1 MKKIFLLLMILFFP
15 LCAQSAEL
23 PRAAVDYYNAGI
35 DYYQTGNI
43 EKSIQSFKSAIQLS
57 PDFYEA
63 YYNLGQIQF
72 ATNKLDEAIATYL
85 KINSLRP
92 SDEENIYSLAQAYY
106 KRGFLSKAVQ
116 YYKKITPQSSY
127 YMQAQ
132 NDLAKVIAR
141 QQELKEQAE
150 AKALIE
156 KQQAE
161 EKLLAAQEKAAA
173 NYVNV
178 TSAVTNVAPELNIKT
193 DGVAPKSLSLTKV
206 QAYENIKAPSGITV
220 DNKGNVYIASFAEN
234 VIYKIDETGAK
245 AVFARA
251 NVSGPVGLAVDD
263 LNNVYVAN
271 YNSGNILKINQAGV
285 GAIILTVKNPYIISI
300 KDGFLY
306 ISEQVSNTVLKYKL
320 YE

>member
-1 MKKIFLLLMILFFP
+1 MILFFP
-15 LCAQSAEL
+15 LCANSAEL

-92 SDEENIYSLAQAYY
+92 NDEENIYSLAQAYY
-106 KRGFLSKAVQ
+106 KRGFLTKAVQ

-127 YMQAQ
+127 YMKAQ
-132 NDLAKVIAR
+132 NDLAKVISR
-141 QQELKEQAE
+141 QEELKAQAE
-150 AKALIE
+150 AK
-156 KQQAE
+156 
-161 EKLLAAQEKAAA
+161 LLEAQEKAAA

-178 TSAVTNVAPELNIKT
+178 TTAVTNVAPALDVKPAQ
-193 DGVAPKSLSLTKV
+193 VAPKTLSLTKV
-206 QAYENIKAPSGITV
+206 QAYENIKAPSGVAV
-220 DNKGNVYIASFAEN
+220 DSKGNTYVASFAEN
-234 VIYKIDETGAK
+234 AIYKIGETGAK
-245 AVFARA
+245 TLFAKA
-251 NVSGPVGLAVDD
+251 DISGPVGLAVDELD
-263 LNNVYVAN
+263 NVYVAN
-271 YNSGNILKINQAGV
+271 YTSGNILKINQAGI
-285 GAIILTVKNPYIISI
+285 GAVILTVKNPYIISI
-300 KDGFLY
+300 NKGFLY